1 MSGNI
6 IIYLHIAM
14 IFAQHNDYLRNICCT
29 IFGMCCFLLLDNLI
43 FNSIWIAHVHL
54 LRRDV
59 HGERLCLSKPTHEPL
74 WQI

>member
-59 HGERLCLSKPTHEPL
+59 KFCTTLHQLVYAYFPK
-74 WQI
+74 I